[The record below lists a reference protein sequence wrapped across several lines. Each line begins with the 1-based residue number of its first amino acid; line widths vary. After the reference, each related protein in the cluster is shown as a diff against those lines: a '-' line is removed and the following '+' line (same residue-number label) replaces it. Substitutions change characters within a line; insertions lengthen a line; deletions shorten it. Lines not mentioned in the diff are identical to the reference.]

1 VPGGVKRLGLSLRR
15 QNMYRFLTP
24 PAEAS
29 KAVLAAK
36 VPTAEM
42 RYQAGATGKSTC
54 EAPRE
59 AAPRVAKRRYAGAAR
74 HWAHRRRTEGKA
86 GTRPER
92 ASDPAAQRGS

>member
-1 VPGGVKRLGLSLRR
+1 
-15 QNMYRFLTP
+15 MYRFLTP

-59 AAPRVAKRRYAGAAR
+59 AAPAWQNAATLGQHGIGLTADERKAKPGPGRNG
-74 HWAHRRRTEGKA
+74 
-86 GTRPER
+86 
-92 ASDPAAQRGS
+92 PAILPHSGVP